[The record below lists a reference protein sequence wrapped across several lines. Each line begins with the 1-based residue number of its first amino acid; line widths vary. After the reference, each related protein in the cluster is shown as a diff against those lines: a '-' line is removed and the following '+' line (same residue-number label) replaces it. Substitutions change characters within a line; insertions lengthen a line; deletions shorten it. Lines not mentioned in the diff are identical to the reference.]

1 MAQISLRRFLAN
13 QLALVPRLPV
23 GANNSF
29 IHGELLKGQRE
40 LNSALPAMAS
50 LTEIDPKPP

>member
-1 MAQISLRRFLAN
+1 
-13 QLALVPRLPV
+13 V

-50 LTEIDPKPP
+50 LVGIDPKRL